1 MRHLRVLFAVCVALL
16 ALAPTASA
24 HLIFV
29 DPAGQGNGTVRWV
42 GGGGAAHGTGLVHAC
57 LVAMGNES
65 GVVTFMAPP
74 FPTFTP
80 TSPLHCV
87 HGHGEQH

>member
-1 MRHLRVLFAVCVALL
+1 MRRLRMFFAVCVALL

-29 DPAGQGNGTVRWV
+29 NPPGEGNGTVRWV
-42 GGGGAAHGTGLVHAC
+42 GGGGAGHHHGLVHAC
-57 LVAMGNES
+57 VVAMGTES

-74 FPTFTP
+74 FPPFAP
-80 TSPLHCV
+80 ENELPCV
-87 HGHGEQH
+87 HGHGQ